1 MKANARVLDADLLS
15 AQEVEA
21 LMRCC
26 SRRAPT
32 GIRNRAL
39 LALAWRS
46 GLRCAEV
53 LALAPKDI
61 DLEEGTVTIQRG
73 KGGKRRVVGLDSGTA
88 ELIARWLE
96 ARKKRRIRGDL
107 LFCTLT
113 GQKIDSSY
121 VRHLLKRLAARAGV
135 TRRVH
140 LHGLRHRYA
149 VDLIKDGA
157 DLLTVQRLLGHQSA
171 ATTSIYLSRI
181 GASEAVEFARRR
193 EWAAV

>member
-1 MKANARVLDADLLS
+1 MTNTRQLDADLLS
-15 AQEVEA
+15 AHEIE
-21 LMRCC
+21 LLLRSC
-26 SRRAPT
+26 SRKAPT
-32 GIRNRAL
+32 GIRNRAI

-61 DLEEGTVTIQRG
+61 NLEDGTITIQRG
-73 KGGKRRVVGLDSGTA
+73 KGGQRRVVGLDAGTA
-88 ELIARWLE
+88 ELIGRWLKV
-96 ARKKRRIRGDL
+96 RQKHRIKGDT
-107 LFCTLT
+107 LFCTLKG
-113 GQKIDSSY
+113 GQIDSSY
-121 VRHLLKRLAARAGV
+121 IRHLLKRLSDRAGIDK
-135 TRRVH
+135 RAH
-140 LHGLRHRYA
+140 LHGLRHRFA

-193 EWAAV
+193 EWAAI